1 MDFDI
6 VFSQKR
12 VFGAPKSY
20 FQGCFWGNGIVF
32 GNFKPFLGKIVLFLG
47 EQRKEFRVRKKDYK
61 GRCTKV
67 ASSKSETACRLY
79 DDLMIAYLRNLEE
92 ESDIISI
99 QTNVP
104 LDGMDF
110 TSDFLCQQEG
120 GDFIVRECVYRKYL
134 TKPMTAQLLDTS
146 RTYWLKHG
154 IYDWG
159 VVVDAQK

>member
-1 MDFDI
+1 MSDKYI

-79 DDLMIAYLRNLEE
+79 DDLMIAYLRNLERIL
-92 ESDIISI
+92 SNLQPI
-99 QTNVP
+99 P
-104 LDGMDF
+104 LL
-110 TSDFLCQQEG
+110 FLCEVSEPSEAEHFKGRAEG
-120 GDFIVRECVYRKYL
+120 ISEER
-134 TKPMTAQLLDTS
+134 
-146 RTYWLKHG
+146 
-154 IYDWG
+154 
-159 VVVDAQK
+159 